1 MGIKPLVSV
10 VIATYNRA
18 HFLRQT
24 IESVFQQRFE
34 HYELIVVDDGST
46 DDTRV
51 VSESLGP
58 RVRYYYQPNQGP
70 AAARNFGVQ
79 QACAPWIAFQDSD
92 DICTPDHLE
101 TLYGYLRDHPECA
114 LVFGNG
120 AYLDGP
126 EHNRS
131 TIIPGRKSQRLQARG
146 VGLDDLFAKSIVR
159 LQAAIISKGA
169 YAAVGGMDESLRICH
184 DLDLFFRLFL
194 RFPVKYI
201 DRVVFLYRKH
211 QGNITRNEDLRLT
224 ENIKVIEKLR
234 RDFPDAVEMLGAR
247 KVAQRIAY
255 RYYRLAKGRWR
266 RNEFV
271 AARQAIDA
279 AVGHSPYS
287 LKYRI
292 YQHRWSASHR

>member
-1 MGIKPLVSV
+1 MTQPPGVSV
-10 VIATYNRA
+10 IIATYNRA

-34 HYELIVVDDGST
+34 NYELIVVDDGST
-46 DDTRV
+46 DDTRAV
-51 VSESLGP
+51 IESFGP

-70 AAARNFGVQ
+70 AAARNVGVR
-79 QACAPWIAFQDSD
+79 QACASWIAFQDSD
-92 DICTPDHLE
+92 DLCVPDHLE
-101 TLYGYLRDHPECA
+101 ILYGYVHDHPECA

-126 EHNRS
+126 AHHRA
-131 TIIPGRKSQRLQARG
+131 TIIPARKSQQLQARG
-146 VGLDDLFAKSIVR
+146 ARLDDLFAKSIVR
-159 LQAAIISKGA
+159 LQASLISKSA
-169 YAAVGGMDESLRICH
+169 YTSVGGMDESLRICH
-184 DLDLFFRLFL
+184 DLDLFFRLFI

-211 QGNITRNEDLRLT
+211 EGNITLNEELRLT

-234 RDFPDAVEMLGAR
+234 RDFPDAAEMVGSR
-247 KVAQRIAY
+247 KVARRIAY
-255 RYYRLAKGRWR
+255 RYYRLAKSRWR
-266 RNEFV
+266 SNQFI
-271 AARQAIDA
+271 AAGQAIDA
-279 AVGHSPYS
+279 AVAHSPYS